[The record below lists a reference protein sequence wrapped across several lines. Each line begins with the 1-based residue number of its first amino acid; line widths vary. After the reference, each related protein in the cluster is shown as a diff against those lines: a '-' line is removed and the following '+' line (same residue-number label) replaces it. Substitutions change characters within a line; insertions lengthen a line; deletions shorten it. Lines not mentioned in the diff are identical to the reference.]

1 MSFYYQTHG
10 LTIESDLKLPMCNP
24 LPDSQLTDVKI
35 CLGEVSIDGLIDPVD
50 SGRFFQAKPNILW
63 LGVPDVVRLI
73 VTNGN
78 KITYSPEPT
87 ADPGSVALFTM
98 GTGLGALLHQRGVLA
113 LHAGAVSYQGGAVVF
128 MGASGVGKSTTVTGL
143 MRRGYHILTDD
154 ICAIEENGCVQIG
167 HSYVK
172 LWTGSASQ
180 LNIGLDGMTKIRPQ
194 VEKYA
199 YPLADQL
206 SANSIPL
213 KKAFIL
219 ESWNKDYFDIQ
230 QLSGSSIYEHANSYV
245 YRWRCLRGLGL
256 DGQNL
261 KLFGKLLGGM
271 EVTKISRPFG
281 KFMHTELLDIIEQ
294 ELTSIDN

>member
-24 LPDSQLTDVKI
+24 LLNPQLIDVKI
-35 CLGEVSIDGLIDPVD
+35 CLGEVFTDGLVDPVD
-50 SGRFFQAKPNILW
+50 SGRFFQAKPNLLW

-78 KITYSPEPT
+78 KITYAPDPT
-87 ADPGSVALFTM
+87 ADLESVALFTM
-98 GTGLGALLHQRGVLA
+98 GTGLGALLHQRGALA
-113 LHAGAVSYQGGAVVF
+113 LHAGAVSHQGGAVVL

-143 MRRGYHILTDD
+143 MRRGYQILTDD

-172 LWTGSASQ
+172 LWGGTASQ
-180 LNIGLDGMTKIRPQ
+180 LNIRQDKIKKIRPQ

-199 YPLADQL
+199 YPVADQL
-206 SANSIPL
+206 SASSIPL
-213 KKAFIL
+213 KKVFIL

-230 QLSGSSIYEHANSYV
+230 QLSGSSIYVHASSYV

-256 DGQNL
+256 EAQNL
-261 KLFGKLLGGM
+261 KLFGTLLGGL
-271 EVTKISRPFG
+271 EVTKITRPFG
-281 KFMHTELLDIIEQ
+281 KFMLTELLDLIEQ
-294 ELTSIDN
+294 ELTSLDN